1 MKEIGKHGCCLD
13 FRPIVRLAI
22 YQKYLIESYVLLDL
36 FVGCVH
42 LLKGAEAELIYNP
55 LSKNQK
61 KSLWKLVGTIPVTM
75 EEEHY

>member
-1 MKEIGKHGCCLD
+1 M
-13 FRPIVRLAI
+13 IVVWTLGRLYGQQT
-22 YQKYLIESYVLLDL
+22 YQKYLMESYVLLDL